1 MQVWIQ
7 CCRQGLALLMA
18 VATVAIGPMVSSAR
32 AELVTTASML
42 APADDLEGA
51 RDRVAAVLARDDVRE
66 QLSAFG
72 LDADE
77 TGARVASLSD
87 AEIAELDARL
97 ASLPAGQDFVA
108 VVGSLLILTV
118 LVLFLTDVFGWTDV
132 FSFVNPQFEVKRT
145 DRR

>member
-66 QLSAFG
+66 QLAAFG

-87 AEIAELDARL
+87 SEIA
-97 ASLPAGQDFVA
+97 
-108 VVGSLLILTV
+108 
-118 LVLFLTDVFGWTDV
+118 
-132 FSFVNPQFEVKRT
+132 
-145 DRR
+145 